1 MSRRT
6 HTGVTNGKLDKKTPE
21 PGSLCSW
28 LHPQDLNISIVKMIL
43 SLFFFCVC
51 GIVTSS
57 PVAEV
62 EPSTF
67 SEFAK
72 IFSSFFKMTIDQV
85 EEDRGLVGDIAMGIL
100 VGKIQEML
108 GITTTPKPRP
118 IIGIMIGAISSKN
131 QNRKIRRT
139 TRSTCFPQMASPA
152 FSGEKPRRQPPHP
165 PTRRSKRFYFIPII
179 FCIFC
184 IFADL
189 ISSKPLLYFVV
200 FACFAYC
207 ARPTDEEK

>member
-1 MSRRT
+1 
-6 HTGVTNGKLDKKTPE
+6 
-21 PGSLCSW
+21 
-28 LHPQDLNISIVKMIL
+28 MIL
-43 SLFFFCVC
+43 CLFFFCVC

-62 EPSTF
+62 KPSTF

-118 IIGIMIGAISSKN
+118 IIGILIEAIS
-131 QNRKIRRT
+131 
-139 TRSTCFPQMASPA
+139 CFSF
-152 FSGEKPRRQPPHP
+152 FSFSSSSSSSSSP
-165 PTRRSKRFYFIPII
+165 PTTAKSKSQNQKNLKMYNIHVFPRWHRRPSWGRNHDDSRPTHRRGEVKDFTFIPMHCNERLGL
-179 FCIFC
+179 FH
-184 IFADL
+184 
-189 ISSKPLLYFVV
+189 S
-200 FACFAYC
+200 
-207 ARPTDEEK
+207 